1 MSMSGKYIIG
11 IDGGSQSTKV
21 VMYDLQGNIV
31 CEGKGALQSMHT
43 PDAETAEHPDDDLW
57 TSLCAAGQDLMRHFT
72 GRAEDIVG
80 IGLGSIRCCRALLKA
95 DGTPAAPLISWQDA
109 RVTRPYE
116 HTQADVAWVTSFS
129 GYLTHRLTGEFKDN
143 IANYFGQWPV
153 DYKTWTWSDNPQV
166 IEKFNL
172 PRRMLFDVQMPG
184 TILGHIT
191 AEASQASGFPQG
203 LPVVC
208 TTSDKPVE
216 ALGAGLL
223 DDETAVISL
232 GTYIAL
238 MMSGKALPDNPT
250 AYWPIMSSI
259 PETLLYEGYGI
270 RKGMWTVSWL
280 RDMLG
285 DSLIQ
290 DAAARGISAEDLLNQ
305 KAALVPPGCDGL
317 MTVLDW
323 LTNPWEPFKRGIML
337 GFTANMDY
345 AWIYRSILESIAL
358 TLKNNHDNM
367 CREMQ
372 RHARELIIT
381 GGGSNSDL
389 FMQIFAD
396 VFNLP
401 TRRNSVNSCASLG
414 AAINTAV
421 GLGLYPSYAQAVAS
435 MVRVKDVFEPI
446 ADNAR
451 RYETMNRGI
460 FRELT
465 QYTDPIL
472 KKSYAVFHGDLNEV
486 DAIQSWSNA

>member
-1 MSMSGKYIIG
+1 MSKKYIIG

-21 VMYDLQGNIV
+21 VMYDLSGNVV
-31 CEGKGALQSMHT
+31 CEGKGLLQPMYT
-43 PDAETAEHPDDDLW
+43 PDADTVEHPDDDLW
-57 TSLCAAGQDLMRHFT
+57 TSLCAAGKELMKQFDGNVT
-72 GRAEDIVG
+72 DIVG

-95 DGTPAAPLISWQDA
+95 DGTPAAQLISWQDS
-109 RVTRPYE
+109 RVTRPYKHE
-116 HTQADVAWVTSFS
+116 NKDVAYVTSFS
-129 GYLTHRLTGEFKDN
+129 GYLSHRLTGEFKDN

-153 DYKTWTWSDNPQV
+153 DYKTWSWSEDPEV
-166 IEKFNL
+166 IKKFNI
-172 PRRMLFDVQMPG
+172 PRAMLFDVQMPG
-184 TILGHIT
+184 TVLGHIT
-191 AEASQASGFPQG
+191 AEASQKTGFPQG

-208 TTSDKPVE
+208 STSDKAVE

-223 DDETAVISL
+223 DDDTAVISL

-238 MMSGKALPDNPT
+238 MMNGKTLPKDPVH
-250 AYWPIMSSI
+250 YWPIMSSV

-285 DSLIQ
+285 ESLLQ
-290 DAAARGISAEDLLNQ
+290 DARSQGISAEDLLNN
-305 KAALVPPGCDGL
+305 KASQVPPGCDGL

-323 LTNPWEPFKRGIML
+323 LTNPWEPYKRGIMI
-337 GFTANMDY
+337 GFNATMDY

-358 TLKNNHDNM
+358 TLKNNYDNM
-367 CREMQ
+367 TSEMKHPASQ
-372 RHARELIIT
+372 IIIT

-401 TRRNSVNSCASLG
+401 ARRTEINGCASLG

-421 GLGLYPSYAQAVAS
+421 GLGLYPSYQKAIDN
-435 MVRVKDVFEPI
+435 MVRVKDVFMPVAEH
-446 ADNAR
+446 AE
-451 RYETMNRGI
+451 RYKAMNEGI
-460 FRELT
+460 FKDLT
-465 QYTDPIL
+465 KHTDPIL
-472 KKSYAVFHGDLNEV
+472 KKSYAVFHGDLDKV

>member
-1 MSMSGKYIIG
+1 MSKYIIG

-21 VMYDLQGNIV
+21 VMYDLQGNVV
-31 CEGKGALQSMHT
+31 CEGKGALQPMHT
-43 PDAETAEHPDDDLW
+43 PDADTAEHPDDDLW
-57 TSLCAAGQDLMRHFT
+57 TSLCAAGQDLMRNFK
-72 GRAEDIVG
+72 GNVADIVG

-95 DGTPAAPLISWQDA
+95 DGTPAAPLISWQDN

-116 HTQADVAWVTSFS
+116 HTNNDVAYITSFS

-153 DYKTWTWSDNPQV
+153 DFRTWSWSEDQAV
-166 IEKFNL
+166 MDKFNI
-172 PRRMLFDVQMPG
+172 PRKMLFEVQMPG
-184 TILGHIT
+184 SVLGNIT
-191 AEASQASGFPQG
+191 PEAAKASGFPQG
-203 LPVVC
+203 LPVIC

-238 MMSGKALPDNPT
+238 MMNGKALPKDPS
-250 AYWPIMSSI
+250 AYWPIMSSV

-285 DSLIQ
+285 DSLLQ
-290 DAAARGISAEDLLNQ
+290 DARSQGLSPEDLLNQ
-305 KAALVPPGCDGL
+305 KASKVPPGCDGL

-323 LTNPWEPFKRGIML
+323 LTNPWEPYKRGIMI
-337 GFTANMDY
+337 GFNSTMDY
-345 AWIYRSILESIAL
+345 AWIYRSILESIAM
-358 TLKNNHDNM
+358 TLKNNYDNM
-367 CREMQ
+367 CREMNQ
-372 RHARELIIT
+372 FAKHIIIT

-401 TRRNSVNSCASLG
+401 ARRNAINGCASLG

-421 GLGLYPSYAQAVAS
+421 ALGLYPSYAKAVAE
-435 MVRVKDVFEPI
+435 MVRVKDVFEPVAEN
-446 ADNAR
+446 AD
-451 RYETMNRGI
+451 RYDRMNKGI
-460 FRELT
+460 FKDLT
-465 QYTDPIL
+465 QHTDPIL
-472 KKSYAVFHGDLNEV
+472 KKSYAVFHGELDNA

>member
-1 MSMSGKYIIG
+1 MSNKYIIG

-21 VMYDLQGNIV
+21 VMYDLNGNVI
-31 CEGKGALQSMHT
+31 CEGKGLLQPMHT
-43 PDAETAEHPDDDLW
+43 PDADTAEHPDDDLW
-57 TSLCAAGQDLMRHFT
+57 TSLCLAGQDLMGNFT
-72 GRAEDIVG
+72 GDINEIVG

-116 HTQADVAWVTSFS
+116 HTCSEVSFVTSFS

-153 DYKTWTWSDNPQV
+153 DYKTWAWSEDEDV
-166 IEKFNL
+166 IQKYNI
-172 PRRMLFDVQMPG
+172 PRHMLFDVQMPG
-184 TILGHIT
+184 TVVGHIT
-191 AEASQASGFPQG
+191 AQAARLTGFPQG
-203 LPVVC
+203 LPVIC
-208 TTSDKPVE
+208 TSSDKPVE

-223 DDETAVISL
+223 NDDTAVISL

-238 MMSGKALPDNPT
+238 MMNGKSLPNGPT
-250 AYWPIMSSI
+250 HYWPIMSSR
-259 PETLLYEGYGI
+259 PETLIYEGYGI

-285 DSLIQ
+285 ESLIR
-290 DAAARGISAEDLLNQ
+290 DAVAQGMSPEDLLNR
-305 KAALVPPGCDGL
+305 KAALVPPGCNGL

-323 LTNPWEPFKRGIML
+323 LTNPWEPFKRGIMI
-337 GFTANMDY
+337 GFDSKMDY

-358 TLKNNHDNM
+358 TLKNNYDNM
-367 CREMQ
+367 SSEMNQ
-372 RHARELIIT
+372 FARHIIVT
-381 GGGSNSDL
+381 GGGSNSSL

-401 TRRNSVNSCASLG
+401 ARRNEVNGCASLG

-421 GLGLYPSYAQAVAS
+421 GLGLYTSYEAAVEK
-435 MVRVKDVFEPI
+435 MVRVKDIFMPDE
-446 ADNAR
+446 ASAL
-451 RYETMNRGI
+451 RYEALNKGI
-460 FRELT
+460 FKELT
-465 QYTDPIL
+465 THTDVIL
-472 KKSYAVFHGDLNEV
+472 KKSWEVFHGNLDTV

>member
-1 MSMSGKYIIG
+1 MSMKYIIG

-21 VMYDLQGNIV
+21 VMYDLAGNII
-31 CEGKGALQSMHT
+31 CEGKGLLQPMHA
-43 PDAETAEHPDDDLW
+43 PDADTAEHPDDDLW
-57 TSLCAAGQDLMRHFT
+57 TSLCQAGLDLMRQFS
-72 GRAEDIVG
+72 GRAEDIIG

-116 HTQADVAWVTSFS
+116 HTNPEVAWVTSFS
-129 GYLTHRLTGEFKDN
+129 GYLSHRLTGEFKDN

-153 DYKTWTWSDNPQV
+153 DYKTWTWSEDAAV
-166 IEKFNL
+166 INKFNI

-184 TILGHIT
+184 SVLGYIT
-191 AEASQASGFPQG
+191 RGAAQATGFPAG
-203 LPVVC
+203 IPVVC

-238 MMSGKALPDNPT
+238 MMNGKTLPKDPT
-250 AYWPIMSSI
+250 WYWPIMSSI

-290 DAAARGISAEDLLNQ
+290 EAKTQELSPEDLLNQ
-305 KAALVPPGCDGL
+305 KASAVPPGCDGL

-323 LTNPWEPFKRGIML
+323 LTNPWEPFKRGIMI
-337 GFTANMDY
+337 GFNASMDY

-358 TLKNNHDNM
+358 TLKNNYDNM
-367 CREMQ
+367 SREINRPAQ
-372 RHARELIIT
+372 QIIIT

-401 TRRNSVNSCASLG
+401 ARRNKINGCASLG

-421 GLGLYPSYAQAVAS
+421 CLGLYPCYQTAIEN
-435 MVRVKDVFEPI
+435 MVQIKDVFMPI
-446 ADNAR
+446 EENAA
-451 RYETMNRGI
+451 RYDALNKGI

-465 QYTDPIL
+465 THTDVIL
-472 KKSYAVFHGDLNEV
+472 KKSWEVFHGDLNQVE
-486 DAIQSWSNA
+486 AIQSWSNA

>member
-1 MSMSGKYIIG
+1 MSKKYIIG

-21 VMYDLQGNIV
+21 VMYDLEGNVV
-31 CEGKGALQSMHT
+31 CEGKGLLQPMHT
-43 PDAETAEHPDDDLW
+43 PDADTAEHPDDDLW
-57 TSLCAAGQDLMRHFT
+57 ASLCFAGHDLMSQFA
-72 GRAEDIVG
+72 GNKEDIVG

-95 DGTPAAPLISWQDA
+95 DGPPAAPLISWQDA

-116 HTQADVAWVTSFS
+116 HTNPDVAYVTSFS

-153 DYKTWTWSDNPQV
+153 DYKSWAWSEDAAV
-166 IEKFNL
+166 MDKFNI
-172 PRRMLFDVQMPG
+172 PRHMLFDVQMPG
-184 TILGHIT
+184 TVLGHIT
-191 AEASQASGFPQG
+191 PQAALATHFPAG

-238 MMSGKALPDNPT
+238 MMNGKALPKDPV

-259 PETLLYEGYGI
+259 PQTLLYEGYGI

-285 DSLIQ
+285 ESLIQ
-290 DAAARGISAEDLLNQ
+290 DARAQDLSPEDLLNK
-305 KAALVPPGCDGL
+305 KASSVPPGCHGL

-323 LTNPWEPFKRGIML
+323 LTNPWEPYKRGIMI
-337 GFTANMDY
+337 GFDSSMDY
-345 AWIYRSILESIAL
+345 AWIYRSILESVAL
-358 TLKNNHDNM
+358 TLKNNYDNM
-367 CREMQ
+367 CNEMN
-372 RHARELIIT
+372 HFAKHVIIT

-401 TRRNSVNSCASLG
+401 ARRNAINGCASLG

-421 GLGLYPSYAQAVAS
+421 GLGLYPDYATAVDK
-435 MVRVKDVFEPI
+435 MVRVKDIFIPI
-446 ADNAR
+446 ESNAK
-451 RYETMNRGI
+451 RYDAMNKGI
-460 FRELT
+460 FKDLT
-465 QYTDPIL
+465 KHTDVIL
-472 KKSYAVFHGDLNEV
+472 KKSYEVMHGELGNV
-486 DAIQSWSNA
+486 DSIQSWSNA